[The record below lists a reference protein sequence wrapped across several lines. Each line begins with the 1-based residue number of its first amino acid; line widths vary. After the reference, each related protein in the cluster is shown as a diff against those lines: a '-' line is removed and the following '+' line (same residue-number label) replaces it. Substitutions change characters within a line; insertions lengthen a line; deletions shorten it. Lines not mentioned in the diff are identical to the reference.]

1 MGINFEGDAADATRY
16 TVFLSLEGEEA
27 FLGNRGVRVRMCVRG
42 VCSFGGRFPADA
54 TRPEGGN
61 PSETRE
67 SVFHKKKSI
76 L

>member
-42 VCSFGGRFPADA
+42 RVL
-54 TRPEGGN
+54 
-61 PSETRE
+61 
-67 SVFHKKKSI
+67 V
-76 L
+76 